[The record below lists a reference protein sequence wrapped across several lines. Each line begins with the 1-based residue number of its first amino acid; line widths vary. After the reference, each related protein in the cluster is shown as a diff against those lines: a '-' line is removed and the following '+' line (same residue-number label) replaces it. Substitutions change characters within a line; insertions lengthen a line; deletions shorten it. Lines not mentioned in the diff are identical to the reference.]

1 MLPITLLVTVLLD
14 VVPPS
19 PSARST
25 VDPTAGSNGFA
36 ASILGGFFAL
46 GLLVLII
53 LLFSRRP
60 RSVQKYSGKASKP
73 TSNDSA

>member
-1 MLPITLLVTVLLD
+1 MIPRITFLGTALLD

-19 PSARST
+19 PSARAS
-25 VDPTAGSNGFA
+25 VDPTAASHGFA
-36 ASILGGFFAL
+36 AYLLGGFFAL

-60 RSVQKYSGKASKP
+60 KSVQR
-73 TSNDSA
+73 